1 MGDRAMSDAQHAV
14 PPLRGMASEQPAG
27 SRRGFPTD
35 PIERLILRIRLRAQL
50 RVLWLRTLWR
60 RETDRETQR
69 VVTHAQ
75 VDAALEGWDTPEAE
89 AAFRLGFPAAR
100 QAVDALA
107 RVEAAMEADRTD
119 RFSRLADLFALT
131 RPEADLLQACL
142 AATLDPALARV
153 FAYLQDVATRCYV
166 TEELAAQLFDHGPSA
181 VLDADSALR
190 RWQLVS
196 EEPVSPGEPP
206 ALVCDPLVRAW
217 MLGGHH
223 LDEALVGVA
232 RAHAAPAHALPRW
245 PVDETAARIDRI
257 LATAGRARIVVRGT
271 PGSGR
276 RTLAATIASR
286 LGLRLLVVDADAID
300 DESWPRLFVRAQRQA
315 FLDRCALA
323 WTGERLANRPWPRVV
338 ASFPVQFAIV
348 EPGQAVPTAVDA
360 VEETIST
367 PSLSLAER
375 EAMLR
380 RLVPGTE
387 GWPGGA
393 VATLAARHRLVIGEI
408 AALAARRPA
417 SADEAAAHVR
427 LTQRHR
433 LGEVAQ
439 WIECSFT
446 ADDLVLPAS
455 LREAIDDLVFEARTR
470 ALVWEDDA
478 ARRLFPQ
485 GRGLLALLAGPPGTG
500 KTMTAQTVA
509 AALGLDLFRIS
520 LSEVVSKYVGETS
533 KNLQRVFARAEEMD
547 AVLLFD
553 EADALFS
560 RRTEI
565 KDAHD
570 RYANTDTNHLLQAV
584 EAYGGVALLA
594 TNRKSNIDAAF
605 LRRIRYVLDI
615 PRPGPAERV
624 ELWRR
629 LVGELAGSETTARL
643 ASPLQRLADSI
654 EATGAQIKYA
664 VLSALFA
671 ARRDGA
677 PVGMIHIL
685 RGLERELI
693 KEGRALTE
701 RERDRLCAP

>member
-1 MGDRAMSDAQHAV
+1 MTDAQHAV
-14 PPLRGMASEQPAG
+14 PPLRGMASEGPAG
-27 SRRGFPTD
+27 GRRGIPVD
-35 PIERLILRIRLRAQL
+35 AIERLTLRIRLRAQL

-60 RETDRETQR
+60 RETDRETPR

-100 QAVDALA
+100 QAVELLA
-107 RVEAAMEADRTD
+107 QVEAAMEADRTD
-119 RFSRLADLFALT
+119 RLGKLASLFALT

-142 AATLDPALARV
+142 AASLDPTLARV
-153 FAYLQDVATRCYV
+153 FAYLQDVATRSYV
-166 TEELAAQLFDHGPSA
+166 TEELAAQLFDHGPAA
-181 VLDADSALR
+181 VLDAASALR

-196 EEPVSPGEPP
+196 EEPVAPGEPP
-206 ALVCDPLVRAW
+206 ALVCDPLIRAW
-217 MLGGHH
+217 ILGGHH

-232 RAHAAPAHALPRW
+232 HLHATPARPLPRW
-245 PVDETAARIDRI
+245 PVDEMAAHIERI
-257 LATAGRARIVVRGT
+257 LATAGRARVLVRGT

-276 RTLAATIASR
+276 RTFAASIASR
-286 LGLRLLVVDADAID
+286 LGLQLLVVDADAID

-323 WTGERLANRPWPRVV
+323 WAGERLTHRLWPRSI
-338 ASFPVQFAIV
+338 APFPVQFMIV
-348 EPGQAVPTAVDA
+348 EAGQAAPPSIDA
-360 VEETIST
+360 VEEMISI

-375 EAMLR
+375 ETMLR
-380 RLVPGTE
+380 RLVPGADA
-387 GWPGGA
+387 WPEGA
-393 VATLAARHRLVIGEI
+393 VSTLAARHRLVIGEI
-408 AALAARRPA
+408 AALAAHRPA
-417 SADEAAAHVR
+417 GPDEAAAHVR
-427 LTQRHR
+427 RTHRHR

-439 WIECSFT
+439 WVECSFT
-446 ADDLVLPAS
+446 ADDLVLPPS
-455 LREAIDDLVFEARTR
+455 LREAIADLVFEARTR
-470 ALVWEDDA
+470 AQVWEDGA

-509 AALGLDLFRIS
+509 ASLGLDLFRIS

-615 PRPGPAERV
+615 PKPGPGERI

-629 LVGELAGSETTARL
+629 LVGELAGRETATRL
-643 ASPLQRLADSI
+643 ASPLQRLADSL
-654 EATGAQIKYA
+654 EVTGAQIKYA

-671 ARRDGA
+671 AKRDGA
-677 PVGMIHIL
+677 PVGMTHIL

-701 RERDRLCAP
+701 RDRDRLGAP

>member
-1 MGDRAMSDAQHAV
+1 MTDAQHAV
-14 PPLRGMASEQPAG
+14 PPLRGMASEGLAG
-27 SRRGFPTD
+27 SRLGIPTD
-35 PIERLILRIRLRAQL
+35 AIERLTLRIRLRAQL

-69 VVTHAQ
+69 VVTHTQ

-100 QAVDALA
+100 QAVEALA
-107 RVEAAMEADRTD
+107 RVEAAMDADRTD
-119 RFSRLADLFALT
+119 RIGKLASLFALT
-131 RPEADLLQACL
+131 RPEVDLLQACL
-142 AATLDPALARV
+142 AASLDPALARV
-153 FAYLQDVATRCYV
+153 FAYLQDVAARSYV

-190 RWQLVS
+190 RWHLVS
-196 EEPVSPGEPP
+196 EEAVAPGEPP
-206 ALVCDPLVRAW
+206 ALVCDPLIRAW

-232 RAHAAPAHALPRW
+232 RPHAAAAYLLPRW
-245 PVDETAARIDRI
+245 PVDATAARVEQI

-276 RTLAATIASR
+276 RTLAAAIASR

-300 DESWPRLFVRAQRQA
+300 DENWPRLFVRAQRQA

-323 WTGERLANRPWPRVV
+323 WTGERLTHRPWPRSVTP
-338 ASFPVQFAIV
+338 FPVQFAIV
-348 EPGQAVPTAVDA
+348 EAGQAAPPSADA
-360 VEETIST
+360 VEETISM
-367 PSLSLAER
+367 PLLSLAER
-375 EAMLR
+375 ETMLR
-380 RLVPGTE
+380 RLVPGA
-387 GWPGGA
+387 GSWPDGA
-393 VATLAARHRLVIGEI
+393 VSTLATRHRLAIGEI
-408 AALAARRPA
+408 AALAAYRPA
-417 SADEAAAHVR
+417 GPDEAAAYVR
-427 LTQRHR
+427 RIQRHR

-439 WIECSFT
+439 WVECSFT
-446 ADDLVLPAS
+446 ADDLVLPPS
-455 LREAIDDLVFEARTR
+455 LREAIDDLVFEARAR
-470 ALVWEDDA
+470 AQVWEDNA

-615 PRPGPAERV
+615 PKPGPGERV

-629 LVGELAGSETTARL
+629 LVGELAGRETATRL
-643 ASPLQRLADSI
+643 AAPLQRLADAI

-671 ARRDGA
+671 AKRDGA
-677 PVGMIHIL
+677 PVGMTHIL